1 MISRLRG
8 ADFNIIWLEMPA
20 RANNRDRV
28 MHASRFIV
36 LYHGGI
42 RHKVERGRGGRRE
55 KKKKGSF
62 VKAASGNQD

>member
-1 MISRLRG
+1 
-8 ADFNIIWLEMPA
+8 MPA

-36 LYHGGI
+36 LYPRGEYGM
-42 RHKVERGRGGRRE
+42 RKVEE
-55 KKKKGSF
+55 EKKKKKGSF